1 MRFEGKTAIVTGAG
15 SGIGLAVAQRLARE
29 GARLIIGDWNSE
41 SLSEA
46 APSIGTGVIAYR
58 TDVSDASA
66 CGELVQAAVDATGQL
81 DILCNI
87 AGILD
92 FAPLADL
99 MPERWMRTIS
109 VNLGGTFHMSR
120 AAMPHLVRQRG
131 CIVNMASAAGL
142 VGIPY
147 NSAYTASKHGVVGLT
162 RALALEFAGAGVRV
176 NAVCPTG
183 VKTPMVA
190 APPPGNVD
198 WQAVMRS
205 APWLDGGEMCDP
217 EDIAD
222 AVAFLA
228 SNEARRITGV
238 AFPVDGGQTAG

>member
-66 CGELVQAAVDATGQL
+66 CGELVQAAVDATGRL
-81 DILCNI
+81 DIL
-87 AGILD
+87 
-92 FAPLADL
+92 
-99 MPERWMRTIS
+99 ERWMRTIS